1 MDVVF
6 QLARVGEVAIGPG
19 TLDKR
24 RTLAFPAFVM
34 PVRWTFSPVERS
46 PGTSPK

>member
-24 RTLAFPAFVM
+24 PSDSCVPCLRDACAMDLFAGGALT
-34 PVRWTFSPVERS
+34 WY
-46 PGTSPK
+46 